1 MSRATARDKA
11 ILSAKPA
18 VSSVSSL
25 PSVGVAAEKVPTG
38 GEMVVKCLEREGVNI
53 VFGLSGGAAMP
64 IFDAL
69 VDSKVKLILVRHEQ
83 GATHMADGFAR
94 STGKVGVALV
104 TSGPGATNTV
114 TGLLT
119 ILEPLLICVLGVIV
133 GGIVIAMYLPLF
145 DLISQLSR

>member
-18 VSSVSSL
+18 LSNVTSL

-38 GEMVVKCLEREGVNI
+38 GEMVVKCLEREGVEY

-69 VDSKVKLILVRHEQ
+69 VDSKIKLDPRASRAGRHAY
-83 GATHMADGFAR
+83 GGR
-94 STGKVGVALV
+94 
-104 TSGPGATNTV
+104 
-114 TGLLT
+114 
-119 ILEPLLICVLGVIV
+119 IC
-133 GGIVIAMYLPLF
+133 AF
-145 DLISQLSR
+145 DRHGWASRW